1 MALTTF
7 SGPVKSDNGFIGAFT
22 STEIVLQSDNANTIT
37 LDAPNGLAA
46 SYTLILPG
54 NDGDNGQMLTTNG
67 SGVTTWTTPFNP
79 AVPGAIG
86 SGTAAAGTFT
96 TLAAT
101 SVGVTNTSA
110 STSIFEPVVVSST
123 LTGAGVTGGRAKFA
137 TTINA
142 AAGGFSNALK
152 ADVTYG
158 ASGSTTGLGSA
169 FVAEMTLS
177 AGTSAGTYAPVEI
190 ELNAATGDSTG
201 TLTSLIHASVNGT
214 GADSVVNANAV
225 LVNLVGMTAGSA
237 GDTDMVTAPGGNFAA
252 TDLTSGIGI
261 KVKVGASFF
270 YIPLVAAA
278 DYQDN

>member
-22 STEIVLQSDNANTIT
+22 STEIVLQSNNANTIT

-46 SYTLILPG
+46 SYNFILPG
-54 NDGDNGQMLTTNG
+54 NDGDNGQALTTNG
-67 SGVTTWTTPFNP
+67 SGVTTWTTLFNP
-79 AVPGAIG
+79 AAPGAIG
-86 SGTAAAGTFT
+86 GTTAAAGTFT
-96 TLAAT
+96 ALTAT

-110 STSIFEPVVVSST
+110 STALFEPVVVSST

-142 AAGGFSNALK
+142 AAGSFSNALK

-177 AGTSAGTYAPVEI
+177 AGTSAGTYAPLEI
-190 ELNAATGDSTG
+190 ELNAPTGTSTG
-201 TLTSLIHASVNGT
+201 TLTSFIHISTQGDAVGVI
-214 GADSVVNANAV
+214 DDNAR
-225 LVNLVGMTAGSA
+225 LFNLVGVQAGSGHLFQTGSTLPSTVGGSLKIRVA
-237 GDTDMVTAPGGNFAA
+237 GTDYYIVLYTGQVTA
-252 TDLTSGIGI
+252 
-261 KVKVGASFF
+261 
-270 YIPLVAAA
+270 
-278 DYQDN
+278 